1 MESIIHGFS
10 LTELLILSKD
20 GGEFTLFLFV
30 LFDKVYYSR
39 YYADVRSGKQLCAAL
54 VAARAPRRS

>member
-39 YYADVRSGKQLCAAL
+39 YCADMRNI
-54 VAARAPRRS
+54 